1 LQIDKKGAM
10 KALHYRKSIVSDIND
25 MAKIRAAEWGT
36 EEHWQQRITGY
47 LNSQLHPHHA
57 LTARVCYVALK
68 DATLIGFIAGH
79 LSTRFNCD
87 GELQWIN
94 VVKEQRGSG
103 VALELLHL
111 LAKWFAENEAQKIC
125 VDPGNE
131 VARKF
136 YLKHGTEAL
145 NNHWLFWRDIN
156 VLVKKN
162 C

>member
-1 LQIDKKGAM
+1 MKVWKHFPIFQNSEKKILQKDGHLLLVHHSKIFWKKKLLQIDKKGAM
-10 KALHYRKSIVSDIND
+10 KALHYRKSIVSDINN

-47 LNSQLHPHHA
+47 LNSQLHPQHA

-94 VVKEQRGSG
+94 VVKEQRRSG

-111 LAKWFAENEAQKIC
+111 LAKWFAENEA
-125 VDPGNE
+125 
-131 VARKF
+131 
-136 YLKHGTEAL
+136 
-145 NNHWLFWRDIN
+145 
-156 VLVKKN
+156 
-162 C
+162 